1 MKRLKKQHN
10 KQKSDDGAIQEAPQ
24 HQSFVR
30 AARQLGCD
38 DDEHA
43 FEKRLKRV
51 ASSPPPKPDK
61 SKPKQKKKNPAK

>member
-10 KQKSDDGAIQEAPQ
+10 KRKSEDGAIREASQ
-24 HQSFVR
+24 YQSFVK
-30 AARQLGCD
+30 AAKELECD

-43 FEKRLKRV
+43 FEKRLKQV

-61 SKPKQKKKNPAK
+61 PKAQKKNPAK